1 MPGCISIRWR
11 CSSSRPC
18 THLSKRLLYSPS
30 FENLEQACKMSPLL
44 SMWEAAVKRSLATL
58 PSSKEIEPLLWFEGH
73 GTRFYTRVERNKSQN
88 WQLVTE
94 QGMWKALHISLLPT
108 RWSGY
113 IYIGQKLITT
123 FASSDIFIWPVIKVR
138 DNCHCQ
144 NDEFLEKV
152 RTAFNPPPL
161 PPLKI
166 CGLPPHLP
174 LVHFGP
180 Q

>member
-1 MPGCISIRWR
+1 MFQKG
-11 CSSSRPC
+11 
-18 THLSKRLLYSPS
+18 
-30 FENLEQACKMSPLL
+30 
-44 SMWEAAVKRSLATL
+44 
-58 PSSKEIEPLLWFEGH
+58 KEIKPLLWFDGH
-73 GTRFYTRVERNKSQN
+73 GTRFYTRVERNKSPN

-138 DNCHCQ
+138 DKGHCQ

-152 RTAFNPPPL
+152 RTAFNPTPSLGNPWPSTASSPSAFWAPKFGASDL
-161 PPLKI
+161 MTR
-166 CGLPPHLP
+166 GLEALDKKVWLTRELTNIH
-174 LVHFGP
+174 
-180 Q
+180 